1 MRKHFLILM
10 LLTLLPLANWAGD
23 LRDATVVVKNIA
35 YGATA
40 KPEIQEVKIGNTELH
55 ESSDY
60 AVESWTDAESH
71 VDYIY
76 YTDAACANPVKNG
89 DVYLKFNQLPVSTNP
104 YYIKIISAPAAVQGQ
119 NPPHSNS
126 TSGLFYVTKKRI
138 ELTVTLGDMPAQ
150 YYDGQTYTEI
160 DVPAGTTY
168 AVNDQ
173 TPLVGGDNIQNVVN
187 GTLKMSYAATL
198 ANVKSDGTTQVGSR
212 EAATITYSGLTAD
225 NYEFYYTAAS
235 INIRQVKITDANNKL
250 IPAISITSTGNTVG
264 YNAAEQKPVF
274 TVTFNGK
281 ALTADEFAAN
291 FEAVSTTG
299 ASTNASTTPYTFK
312 VSAKSESNFE
322 GEYAGLQSEND
333 LDTYKL
339 TINKAGLRISV
350 NNKTLV
356 YDGAALNF
364 DNADAKFV
372 DANVTDNW
380 TVAGLQGND
389 QLSKV
394 ATITGAFDT
403 DAKPTVGDKAYKLT
417 ATKYTGGDSKYDNYV
432 INLVNGTLNITP
444 RPITVYVTAASKKYL
459 TADADATDY
468 NATYPTT
475 FTLKGAIN
483 AKGYKG
489 FSVYY
494 GDENAQ
500 TTSPKDAF
508 VNATDAEKFYGV
520 YKTGSGAT
528 DNQKASVGYYVV
540 RTNASVNSKGEY
552 PEVLT
557 IKADNTTNETN
568 FKKNYDI
575 TIVKGKYTIKG
586 GTVFVSAD
594 AKTKVYGDEDPKLTY
609 IVEGIDPND
618 NNGKLVTA
626 PTLVRVGKGTVEGE
640 KASTTGYDII
650 ISGAVAPEGYDE
662 IIYTSN
668 KLYITKAPLTVT
680 LPIQKLAKTVTT
692 AAGAV
697 DAFDKESIDIQGLKK
712 GENPTATYDL
722 SVNITSVQYGTDVT
736 VVDGYTLRL
745 KTAFADNYEIAQGTA
760 PETYKDFI
768 TGKVIIGAG
777 TTAVL
782 SFESVDADKT
792 EIEDHA
798 EENATVKINFAP
810 RNARTLGVERAWK
823 AGEWTTMVLPFDIS
837 VADLSKTLGYAIVN
851 VIDPTKTV
859 VDGTSSKFY
868 GKLTMKGGN
877 GSDEVLVAN
886 KPFLIKLADDIKI
899 KDGDNPYYY
908 TFNDRKIV
916 ASDDLSVDA
925 GKGAKFVGTYTTKT
939 VTKDDNAAIWFMLGY
954 RQPSENSWVYINGN
968 SEATWDI
975 VPFEGYIDM
984 TAIPAAAR
992 NIIFYVEDVDGTV
1005 TAING
1010 IKAEGAAKVAEGWYT
1025 LNGVKLQSAPTEKG
1039 IYINNGKKVVIK

>member
-1 MRKHFLILM
+1 MLM
-10 LLTLLPLANWAGD
+10 ALLPLTGWAGD
-23 LRDATVVVKNIA
+23 LREATVVVKDIA
-35 YGATA
+35 YGATDQ
-40 KPEIQEVKIGNTELH
+40 PVIQEVKIGNTVLSETT
-55 ESSDY
+55 DY
-60 AVESWTDAESH
+60 AVESWKDADDNEY
-71 VDYIY
+71 YIY

-89 DVYLKFNQLPVSTNP
+89 DVYLKYNQLPVSTNP
-104 YYIKIISAPAAVQGQ
+104 YYIKIISAPAAISGQ

-150 YYDGQTYTEI
+150 YYTGQTYTEI

-168 AVNDQ
+168 VNV
-173 TPLVGGDNIQNVVN
+173 TPLVGGDNIQDVVN

-198 ANVKSDGTTQVGSR
+198 ANVNSDGTTTVGSR
-212 EAATITYSGLTAD
+212 TAAPITYSGLTAD
-225 NYEFYYTAAS
+225 NYEFYYTAAT
-235 INIRQVKITDANNKL
+235 IDVRQVKIIDGNNKL
-250 IPAISITSTGNTVG
+250 VPAISITSTGNTVG
-264 YNAAEQKPVF
+264 YNAKEQKPVF

-291 FEAVSTTG
+291 FEAVSTTS
-299 ASTNASTTPYTFK
+299 ASINANTTPYTFE
-312 VSAKSESNFE
+312 VRAKSESNFE
-322 GEYAGLQSEND
+322 GKYGGLESEKD

-356 YDGAALNF
+356 YDGKTLDFN
-364 DNADAKFV
+364 NADAKFV
-372 DANVTDNW
+372 DANVTENW
-380 TVAGLQGND
+380 TVAGLQGDD
-389 QLSKV
+389 QLEKV
-394 ATITGAFDT
+394 ASITGAFET
-403 DAKPTVGDKAYKLT
+403 GEKPTVGVKAYKLT

-475 FTLKGAIN
+475 FTTLKGAIN

-500 TTSPKDAF
+500 TVGLKDAF
-508 VNATDAEKFYGV
+508 VNATDAQLFYGE
-520 YKTGSGAT
+520 YKTGTGASDT
-528 DNQKASVGYYVV
+528 QKASVGYYVV
-540 RTNASVNSKGEY
+540 RANAGVNSKGEY

-557 IKADNTTNETN
+557 IKAANTTNETN

-618 NNGKLVTA
+618 NNGELVTA

-722 SVNITSVQYGTDVT
+722 SVNITNGQYETDVT

-768 TGKVIIGAG
+768 TGKVIIGDG
-777 TTAVL
+777 TTADL

-899 KDGDNPYYY
+899 KDGDDPYYY